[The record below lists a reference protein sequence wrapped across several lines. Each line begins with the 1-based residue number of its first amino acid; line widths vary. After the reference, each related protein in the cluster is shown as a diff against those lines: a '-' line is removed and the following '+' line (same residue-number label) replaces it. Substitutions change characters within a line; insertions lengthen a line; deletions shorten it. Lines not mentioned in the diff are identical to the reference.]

1 MFLIAYAQMD
11 TLRREREKLR
21 KENAAL
27 MAQLNLKIA
36 RENQLMDNYFR
47 GQVREE
53 WGT

>member
-1 MFLIAYAQMD
+1 MD

-27 MAQLNLKIA
+27 MAQLNLKTA